1 VEKQIVH
8 EFTKEQIELLYNA
21 TEQAAKRMFFREFP
35 KTVEKLFEMKHRT
48 PSSLGVRLDIDFQ

>member
-35 KTVEKLFEMKHRT
+35 KTVEKLFEMKHRI
-48 PSSLGVRLDIDFQ
+48 PSILGV